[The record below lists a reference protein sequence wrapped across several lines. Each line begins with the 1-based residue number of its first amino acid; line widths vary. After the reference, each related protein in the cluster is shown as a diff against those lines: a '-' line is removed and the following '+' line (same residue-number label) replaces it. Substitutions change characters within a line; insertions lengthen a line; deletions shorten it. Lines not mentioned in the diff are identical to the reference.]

1 MKVTPKVLNAAIGA
15 AWIVHN
21 TANSNF
27 WEYISAAINSIPEP
41 GVFVEEKKES
51 KMEWI
56 NVKVRMPKLNDLVLF
71 WVNGVSVEGFPGLT
85 DGYAETGSYRNYLT
99 LVPDCGDFRSYSG
112 DRIESEWWMPFPA
125 PPGVFVEEKKCKN
138 HRWCYKEGYEGVQ
151 CDWCGEHKEA
161 TMATVETVIEMSGVD
176 LIAAER
182 RRQVVFEGW
191 TPEHDDDHEYG
202 ELAIEAACLAVDGT
216 DAIIDHPE
224 WDENQQT
231 DPWGLVEKHR
241 NNRVRQLVIAG
252 ALLAAEIDRQQRLA
266 VKKNPTREEEIAQI
280 LVNTLDS
287 TNLPAYYMPV
297 AEKIVALWKKK

>member
-71 WVNGVSVEGFPGLT
+71 WVNGVSVEGFP
-85 DGYAETGSYRNYLT
+85 
-99 LVPDCGDFRSYSG
+99 
-112 DRIESEWWMPFPA
+112 ESEWWMPFPA